1 MAEVKAWVWSGNAAK
16 LLADNILVGATT
28 VSATELGYLS
38 GVTSA
43 IQTQLN
49 GKEPTINLTINR
61 AVISDG
67 SGGLTVSATTATEV
81 GYLSGVTSAIQTQL
95 DGKEPTISLTGNRAV
110 VSDAGG
116 ALTVSSATDT
126 EVGYLSGVTSAIQT
140 QIDSKTGIADNETI
154 TGTWIFN
161 NLITFSGEVSTD
173 AAHLGGYGLL
183 PVGAIVAYNP
193 GYYTNG
199 SNGGFA
205 ISGPAGNSVTQVNA
219 FLNAKGWYVCNGAA
233 VNVAASPIWNAAGRY
248 LPNLDDGRFL
258 RGSAEAGT
266 QGGAATSSIDH
277 THSVTS
283 NVTVSDHTLA
293 VANLPV
299 HSHTINH
306 NHAAFTSGGE
316 SAHTHGM
323 THVHSIN
330 HDHAAFN
337 TASGGS
343 HTHTNARVNAAIGPD
358 YAVADISATNVG
370 YGTWSTSGGAHTH
383 SINVPAFSGNSGGST
398 TNGTTARNSTDAGSN
413 HTHSI
418 DVPNFTGSSGN
429 EGSGTAITHTVTN
442 NAVTTLGASVTSISI
457 EPTYLNTFYIV
468 RVF

>member
-205 ISGPAGNSVTQVNA
+205 ISGPAGNSRAQVNA
-219 FLNAKGWYVCNGAA
+219 FLNGKGWYVCDGAA
-233 VNVAASPIWNAAGRY
+233 LNNAASPIWNAAGRY
-248 LPNLDDGRFL
+248 LPNLDDSRFL
-258 RGSAEAGT
+258 MGSTAAG
-266 QGGAATSSIDH
+266 
-277 THSVTS
+277 
-283 NVTVSDHTLA
+283 
-293 VANLPV
+293 
-299 HSHTINH
+299 
-306 NHAAFTSGGE
+306 
-316 SAHTHGM
+316 
-323 THVHSIN
+323 
-330 HDHAAFN
+330 
-337 TASGGS
+337 ASGGASSVTLSSANIPTLSVSGSTGTGTTGFNGS
-343 HTHTNARVNAAIGPD
+343 HQHTM
-358 YAVADISATNVG
+358 
-370 YGTWSTSGGAHTH
+370 AHTH
-383 SINVPAFSGNSGGST
+383 SISHNHAIQDTSTIGDHSHAQYVTAGIPGPGVRTDYNGDASSSAFPQGINTGNAGGHKHTVDLPSISATSGPASNST
-398 TNGTTARNSTDAGSN
+398 TTLEGSHN
-413 HTHSI
+413 HSI
-418 DVPNFTGSSGN
+418 PSLSVSASY
-429 EGSGTAITHTVTN
+429 TN
-442 NAVTTLGASVTSISI
+442 ASPTSFSVL
-457 EPTYLNTFYIV
+457 PTYLSTFFIV
-468 RVF
+468 RAF